1 MFEYLIDIILLRRLG
16 LGPFFRLIVLLL
28 LVGVV
33 VAGLIYAA
41 AVFHAVSE
49 RSTPPHVHAH
59 STH

>member
-28 LVGVV
+28 LIGIV

-41 AVFHAVSE
+41 AVFHAISE
-49 RSTPPHVHAH
+49 RSEQPHVHAH